1 MNSIRHDSGENQE
14 GLVLYDKSDRYPY
27 KLTIFAD
34 LMQVEASKPLLVKSD
49 ENYPSGG
56 ARKPITQF
64 STKARKAMLSK
75 LAKVRECSGGWFLTL
90 TYPDE
95 FPRSARRWKRD
106 IATMRKRLT
115 RAYENLGGIWRLEF
129 QDRKSGANAGEV
141 APHYHLLIFG
151 LAGEKLEL
159 RKKIS
164 QMWYEVVGSHD
175 PKHLKAGTQV
185 DSMSSRRHAFFYAS
199 KYAAKSDGQEKLPN
213 GDCGL
218 PGRFWGTFGNL
229 DTNPA
234 MIARLT
240 PQQFYEL
247 KRFAA
252 RWLKSKRRK
261 YAKRLA
267 RLSRVVGFSCFG
279 LGDRSGAAEIDIGS
293 AAILKLLQALAVQ
306 VAHPDTGESI

>member
-1 MNSIRHDSGENQE
+1 MTENSIRYESGEKQE
-14 GLVLYDKSDRYPY
+14 GLVLSDKSDRYPY

-34 LMQVEASKPLLVKSD
+34 LMQVQASKPLLVKSD

-56 ARKPITQF
+56 ARKPITEF
-64 STKARKAMLSK
+64 TAKARKALLTK
-75 LAKVRECSGGWFLTL
+75 LAKIRDVNGGWFLTL

-95 FPRSARRWKRD
+95 FPQDARRWKRD
-106 IATMRKRLT
+106 IAAMRKRLV
-115 RAYENLGGIWRLEF
+115 RHYANLGGLWRLEF
-129 QDRKSGANAGEV
+129 QDRKSGTNAGQV
-141 APHYHLLIFG
+141 APHYHLLVFG
-151 LAGEKLEL
+151 LAGDKLEL

-164 QMWYEVVGSHD
+164 QMWFEVVGSGD

-199 KYAAKSDGQEKLPN
+199 KYAAKHEDEEKLPSAE
-213 GDCGL
+213 CGL

-247 KRFAA
+247 KRFAS

-267 RLSRVVGFSCFG
+267 RLPRSVGFGCFG
-279 LGDRSGAAEIDIGS
+279 LGDRSGAAEIDIG
-293 AAILKLLQALAVQ
+293 AAAVIRLLALLDIKPIA
-306 VAHPDTGESI
+306 ASPPI